1 MTIMT
6 RTKVLSDAA
15 SATSR
20 PVWLFVAAE
29 GIVAAAIVAAGC
41 VVARGAAGALV
52 LDELPPWRALG
63 GSLLLG
69 AAGHVIR
76 AARLLDALRRWH
88 GVAVRRI
95 DEHWGDDR

>member
-1 MTIMT
+1 MTIVT
-6 RTKVLSDAA
+6 RTKVLFDVL

-29 GIVAAAIVAAGC
+29 GIVAAAVIAAGC
-41 VVARGAAGALV
+41 VVARGVAGVLV
-52 LDELPPWRALG
+52 LDELPRWRALG

-69 AAGHVIR
+69 AAGHLIA
-76 AARLLDALRRWH
+76 AARPVDALRRWH

-95 DEHWGDDR
+95 DERWGDDR